1 MAKYFDILFVNNH
14 ASTYSNDVNTFEQVI
29 GFCRYLCSFEKY
41 RNWFANVND
50 DSRKIK

>member
-14 ASTYSNDVNTFEQVI
+14 ASTYSNDEQVI